1 MPRSVN
7 QKPTPLSDLN
17 LSKPQLEKDSVTAT
31 SPLPHGSAMAN
42 FDPRHSEDRKNDID
56 WSLQQLAELKVISS
70 QTGIKTQ
77 LFLYLN
83 EHTYNALRLFI

>member
-7 QKPTPLSDLN
+7 QKPAPLSTLN
-17 LSKPQLEKDSVTAT
+17 LSKPQLSTMEDNVTAT

-56 WSLQQLAELKVISS
+56 WSLQQLAELKAISP
-70 QTGIKTQ
+70 QTGIDQ
-77 LFLYLN
+77 LRHNFSC
-83 EHTYNALRLFI
+83 I